1 MKILGFESSAKSAGV
16 ALMEDGVLLAEAFQN
31 TGLTHSATL
40 LPMAQDLLSR
50 CNLNI
55 SDVSVV
61 AVANGPGSFT
71 GLRIGLAA
79 AKGLAWGREVP
90 VLGVSTLEAMAYGI
104 LPFRGLIV
112 ACMDAR
118 RGEIYN
124 AIFEADGETI
134 TRLTPDRAISVEELK
149 KELESSEKEKILVGD
164 GAQLCYNT
172 LCGLPKV
179 SLAPAHRR
187 FQHAAGVV
195 LAASAQLEQGG
206 FPSNEELCL
215 NYLRLSQAERERA
228 EKLKQKG
235 EV

>member
-50 CNLNI
+50 CNLQV

-104 LPFRGLIV
+104 LPFRGIIV

-118 RGEIYN
+118 RNEVYN
-124 AIFEADGETI
+124 AIFESDGETI

-149 KELESSEKEKILVGD
+149 KELESYEKEKILVGD

-172 LCGLPKV
+172 SCGLPSV
-179 SLAPAHRR
+179 HLAPVHRR

-195 LAASAQLEQGG
+195 LAAKAQLEQGN
-206 FPSNEELCL
+206 FPSNEELSL

-228 EKLKQKG
+228 ERMQNA
-235 EV
+235 

>member
-50 CNLNI
+50 CNLQV

-104 LPFRGLIV
+104 LPFRGIIV

-118 RGEIYN
+118 RNEVYN
-124 AIFEADGETI
+124 AIFESDGETI
-134 TRLTPDRAISVEELK
+134 TRLSPDRAISVEELK
-149 KELESSEKEKILVGD
+149 KELESYEKEKILVGD

-172 LCGLPKV
+172 FCGLPSV
-179 SLAPAHRR
+179 HLAPAHRR

-195 LAASAQLEQGG
+195 LAAKAQLEQGN
-206 FPSNEELCL
+206 FPSNEELSL

>member
-40 LPMAQDLLSR
+40 LPMAEDLLRR
-50 CNLNI
+50 CGLDI
-55 SDVSVV
+55 SHVSAV

-104 LPFRGLIV
+104 LPFRGLVV

-118 RGEIYN
+118 RGEVYN
-124 AIFEADGETI
+124 AVFEADGETV
-134 TRLTPDRAISVEELK
+134 TRVTPDRAISVEELK
-149 KELESSEKEKILVGD
+149 KELETDEKEKILVGD

-172 LCGLPKV
+172 LCGLPCV
-179 SLAPAHRR
+179 RLAPAHRR
-187 FQHAAGVV
+187 FQRAAGVV
-195 LAASAQLEQGG
+195 LAASAQLTRGDI
-206 FPSNEELCL
+206 PSNEELGL

-228 EKLKQKG
+228 ERLQQKG